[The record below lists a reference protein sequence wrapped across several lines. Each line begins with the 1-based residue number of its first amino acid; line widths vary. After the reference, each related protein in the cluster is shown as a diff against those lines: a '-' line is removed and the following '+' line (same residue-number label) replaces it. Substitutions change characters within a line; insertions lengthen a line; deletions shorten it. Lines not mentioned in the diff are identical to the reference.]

1 MNKIQAQNIEY
12 ALIQQCFYQI
22 APHNPLRIAP
32 VSEKISD
39 QQQFEQ
45 ADNNNP
51 EYARAGVTL
60 SKYRN
65 QMAWRRNKVKEL
77 LARGYRQYDIAN
89 TLHISQPTISRDIH
103 YIQIEM
109 RKTAE
114 NYDKHRFEVYR
125 NNLLGLDEMIKKL
138 WTIADSPKTD
148 SKEKIKAIV
157 LIGEYFR
164 ERLQLIRHEPGL
176 IKEMKDR
183 ERLER
188 MKQW

>member
-1 MNKIQAQNIEY
+1 MA
-12 ALIQQCFYQI
+12 
-22 APHNPLRIAP
+22 
-32 VSEKISD
+32 EKISD
-39 QQQFEQ
+39 IREVEE
-45 ADNNNP
+45 ADNNVP
-51 EYARAGVTL
+51 IIRRAGVTL

-65 QMAWRRNKVKEL
+65 QVAWRRNKVKEL

-89 TLHISQPTISRDIH
+89 TLHISQPTVSRDIH

-109 RKTAE
+109 RKSAG

-157 LIGEYFR
+157 LIGEYYR
-164 ERLQLIRHEPGL
+164 EKLQLIRNEPGL
-176 IKEMKDR
+176 IKEIKDR
-183 ERLER
+183 EGLDR
-188 MKQW
+188 MRRW

>member
-1 MNKIQAQNIEY
+1 LAENSSDIQKLEE
-12 ALIQQCFYQI
+12 
-22 APHNPLRIAP
+22 
-32 VSEKISD
+32 V
-39 QQQFEQ
+39 
-45 ADNNNP
+45 DNNMP
-51 EYARAGVTL
+51 IVTRFGVTL

-103 YIQIEM
+103 YIHSEM
-109 RKTAE
+109 RENAE

-125 NNLLGLDEMIKKL
+125 NNLMGLDEMVKKL
-138 WTIADSPKTD
+138 WTIADSPKTN

-157 LIGEYFR
+157 LIGEYYR
-164 ERLQLIRHEPGL
+164 ERLQLIKIEPG
-176 IKEMKDR
+176 IIEEMKDR

-188 MKQW
+188 ITRR